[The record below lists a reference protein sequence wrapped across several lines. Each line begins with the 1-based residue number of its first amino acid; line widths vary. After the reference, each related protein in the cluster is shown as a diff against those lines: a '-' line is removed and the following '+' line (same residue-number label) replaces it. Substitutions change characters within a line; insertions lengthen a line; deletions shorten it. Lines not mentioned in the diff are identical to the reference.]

1 MKPSIHDRN
10 WLCLRHVL
18 ATVAVVASLLSAGV
32 TLAQDR
38 AAPDGDAS
46 APSAAARL
54 YLPLLLAP
62 GNRGD
67 DQGGGENSGL
77 ALDGNIDGAWAF
89 PRNDLGETPVTCE
102 FIDNSPDDSTNENVM
117 RYGQPIGAE
126 DCGAAV
132 FRSGFG
138 FDGSNI
144 ASFTPNQPFLLGRF
158 THYNNNIVTP
168 LTPMQL
174 VDLSVRFQS
183 TAPAVD
189 VVLTYTVRLDET
201 RNDGACP
208 YGATNSGL
216 CDDRVDLVNNTP
228 LQQVIV
234 DGAAYTLNILGFVP
248 GVPESCQYSPT
259 IADAFITG
267 ELAQNDACIFAEFV
281 RPQPA
286 IEITKS
292 PDQQTIAAGDSAEF
306 ALTVRNTG
314 NVGLSAVTVIDPA
327 TPDCAREVGDL
338 KAGATLTY
346 ACTAYNVQTDFENVA
361 TAAGL
366 FAGGVYQATDSAWVD
381 VLAPD
386 TATVFAYK
394 YLDQDGDGQR
404 DPAEPGLAG
413 WSLCVRD
420 GNGAPVGLC
429 ATTDY
434 DGLAVLA
441 PNQAGDFRVCEELRA
456 GWTNTDPVDGSG
468 CKAVTVT
475 QAPRY
480 AELTPTTDTAYGV
493 ELTEKSA
500 DHGEWVYTL
509 YRFLASPPP
518 AAWLLALPACIDA
531 AQIDPVA
538 TTAGWSFVTDSV
550 TGLRGLRW
558 PVTTLPEEG
567 AAYRLVLRQPYP
579 TGAGA
584 AAVITGG
591 TPMGASG
598 AVAGPV
604 CAGAVLLGNRDLTGA
619 GGTLEVRKVVLPA
632 NDDGRFDLVIDG
644 IVVANGVGNGG
655 TTGAQLV
662 SAGTHTVVERAG
674 AASSLENYQQ
684 SLRCIEAASGRAW
697 MPGADGLVAV
707 GVNEAVVCTFTNIRL
722 GTITV
727 VKQAQGVAPVDWPFT
742 GGLGS
747 FTLPAAGGQRT
758 FSQLAPGAYPV
769 NEQPVAG
776 WGLSALTCVDP
787 GFDTQIDL
795 PNAAA
800 TINLAPGETVT
811 CTFVNVAERGSI
823 TIVKTANGSA
833 SAPWVFAGALGDF
846 TLDAAGGARL
856 FTGLAP
862 GVYAVREL
870 GAENWRTSSITC
882 RDPDDG
888 STTDLA
894 SATAL
899 IDLDAREDITCT
911 FVNDPGLAAI
921 ALQKQASADLVYPNT
936 PVTYTFAVS
945 NPGTAPLIAIRIDDP
960 LCAATPLLTEGA
972 NIGDTDRDGQLD
984 GEEIWRFAC
993 TVTLAAD
1000 TTNTATAWGNAPWGE
1015 AVWDQA
1021 SATVDVIAPALMMEK
1036 RADRDQVAAGEMV
1049 NFLVTVQNTGD
1060 EPLRNVTVVDDQPG
1074 CGLTG
1079 PAGDDGNGML
1089 DPAERWAYTCTMS
1102 ITADTVNT
1110 ATAIGYDRLNSPW
1123 RAAGSATVT
1132 VALPAIELI
1141 KLADKS
1147 HVYPGEAVAFTITV
1161 RNRGA
1166 VRLQN
1171 IVVSDALPACQLSA
1185 PTGDDGD
1192 SQLAPGEAWT
1202 YTCTVTV
1209 CPGENFLLPD
1219 LHATLAE
1226 TAPILAGAADAL
1238 CTDITNTATVVA
1250 ETPAGERVTDEESI
1264 LVDLIRPAI
1273 QVTKVA
1279 DKTYVDPGEPIN
1291 FSIFVKNTGDTPLTD
1306 VVVTDSM
1313 PDCLVSGPAGDD
1325 RDQVL
1330 APAEE
1335 WRYACTAAVQIDTIN
1350 TARAVASD
1358 PRGAAWWDEDNVAIT
1373 VCLD

>member
-1 MKPSIHDRN
+1 MKTSLYART
-10 WLCLRHVL
+10 WLCWRCVL
-18 ATVAVVASLLSAGV
+18 VTVAVIASLLSAGAA
-32 TLAQDR
+32 LAQDHP
-38 AAPDGDAS
+38 AAEGDAS
-46 APSAAARL
+46 SSAARL

-62 GNRGD
+62 GNGGG

-77 ALDGNIDGAWAF
+77 ALDGNIDGAWYA

-102 FIDNSPDDSTNENVM
+102 FIDNSPDDSTNENFM

-126 DCGAAV
+126 DCGAV
-132 FRSGFG
+132 LFRSGFG
-138 FDGSNI
+138 FDGSDV
-144 ASFTPNQPFLLGRF
+144 ASFAPNQPFLLGRF

-168 LTPMQL
+168 LTPMQF
-174 VDLSVRFQS
+174 VDLSLRFQS
-183 TAPAVD
+183 ATPAVD
-189 VVLTYTVRLDET
+189 VVMTYTMRLDET

-208 YGATNSGL
+208 YGATNAGL

-228 LQQVIV
+228 RQQVIV

-248 GVPESCQYSPT
+248 GAPESCQYSPT

-286 IEITKS
+286 IELVKS

-306 ALTVRNTG
+306 AITVRNTG
-314 NVGLSAVTVIDPA
+314 NVGLSDVTVVDPA

-346 ACTAYNVQTDFENVA
+346 TCTAYDVQVDFENVA

-366 FAGGVYQATDSAWVD
+366 FAGTAYQATDTALVD

-386 TATVFAYK
+386 TATLFAYK
-394 YLDQDGDGQR
+394 YLDQDGNGQR

-441 PNQAGDFRVCEELRA
+441 PNQAGEFRVCEELRA
-456 GWTNTDPVDGSG
+456 GWANTDPVDGSG

-480 AELTPTTDTAYGV
+480 AELTPAADTVYGV
-493 ELTEKSA
+493 ALTGKST
-500 DHGEWVYTL
+500 DYRVWDYTL
-509 YRFLASPPP
+509 YRFLESAPP
-518 AAWLLALPACIDA
+518 AAWVLALPACIDA
-531 AQIDPVA
+531 TQIDPVA

-558 PVTTLPEEG
+558 PVTTLPEAG

-579 TGAGA
+579 TGAGE
-584 AAVITGG
+584 AAVISSGM
-591 TPMGASG
+591 PMGAAG

-604 CAGAVLLGNRDLTGA
+604 CADAVLLGNRDLTGT

-697 MPGADGLVAV
+697 TPGADGLVAV

-722 GTITV
+722 GNITI
-727 VKQAQGVAPVDWPFT
+727 VKQASATAPADWTFT
-742 GGLGS
+742 GGLGT

-758 FSQLAPGAYPV
+758 FSQLVPGAYPV
-769 NEQPVAG
+769 NEQPAAG
-776 WGLSALTCVDP
+776 WALRALTCVDP
-787 GFDTQIDL
+787 GFDSPIDL
-795 PNAAA
+795 LNAAA

-823 TIVKTANGSA
+823 TIVKTVNGSA
-833 SAPWVFAGALGDF
+833 SAPWAFAGALGDF

-856 FTGLAP
+856 FADLAP
-862 GVYAVREL
+862 GAYAVREL
-870 GAENWRTSSITC
+870 AVENWRTSSITC

-888 STTDLA
+888 TTTDLVSA
-894 SATAL
+894 SAFV
-899 IDLDAREDITCT
+899 DLDAREDITCT
-911 FVNDPGLAAI
+911 FVNDSGLAAI
-921 ALQKQASADLVYPNT
+921 ALQKQASADVVYSNT
-936 PVTYTFAVS
+936 PVTYTFAV
-945 NPGTAPLIAIRIDDP
+945 NNLGTAPLTALRIDDP
-960 LCAATPLLTEGA
+960 LCVVTPLLTGDA
-972 NIGDTDRDGQLD
+972 NIGDFDRDGQLD
-984 GEEIWRFAC
+984 VEETWRFAC

-1000 TTNTATAWGNAPWGE
+1000 TTNTATAWGTAPWGE
-1015 AVWDQA
+1015 VVWDQA
-1021 SATVDVIAPALMMEK
+1021 SATVDVIAPALMVEK
-1036 RADRDQVAAGEMV
+1036 RADRAQVAAGEIV
-1049 NFLVTVQNTGD
+1049 NFLIAVHNTGD

-1074 CGLTG
+1074 CTLTS
-1079 PAGDDGNGML
+1079 PAGDDGNGVL
-1089 DPAERWAYTCTMS
+1089 EPAERWTYTCTLR

-1110 ATAIGYDRLNSPW
+1110 ATALGYDRLNTAW
-1123 RAAGSATVT
+1123 RAAGSAAVT

-1147 HVYPGEAVAFTITV
+1147 HVYPGETVAFTLTV
-1161 RNRGA
+1161 RNRGE

-1192 SQLAPGEAWT
+1192 GQLAPGEAWV
-1202 YTCTVTV
+1202 YTCTITA
-1209 CPGENFLLPD
+1209 CPGENFVLPD
-1219 LHATLAE
+1219 QHAPLAATL
-1226 TAPILAGAADAL
+1226 PVLAGATDAL
-1238 CTDITNTATVVA
+1238 CTDITNRATVVA
-1250 ETPAGERVTDEESI
+1250 ETPAGERVTDEESV

-1279 DKTYVDPGEPIN
+1279 DKTYVDPGELIN
-1291 FSIFVKNTGDTPLTD
+1291 FSIFVKNTGDTPLAD

-1313 PDCLVSGPAGDD
+1313 PECLVSGPAGDD
-1325 RDQVL
+1325 GDQVL

-1335 WRYACTAAVQIDTIN
+1335 WRYVCTAAVQVDTIN

-1358 PRGAAWWDEDNVAIT
+1358 PRGTAWWDEDSVAIT